1 MREAVSYA
9 VKAESDHEHR
19 ELTPN
24 QIFELFID
32 QFEDVNRPYS
42 ISEVHFKQH
51 NGIIAT
57 VTTQYKGKSQEVMAS
72 GNGRL
77 DSVANALKKYYRLD
91 FNLEVYEEHALE
103 KSSSSRAIAYVGIR
117 NQKTDKLY
125 WGAGVDVDIIR
136 ASINALLTA
145 VNNMVTAEQ

>member
-1 MREAVSYA
+1 
-9 VKAESDHEHR
+9 
-19 ELTPN
+19 
-24 QIFELFID
+24 
-32 QFEDVNRPYS
+32 
-42 ISEVHFKQH
+42 
-51 NGIIAT
+51 
-57 VTTQYKGKSQEVMAS
+57 MAS

-117 NQKTDKLY
+117 NPKTNKLF

-145 VNNMVTAEQ
+145 VNNMVSEL

>member
-1 MREAVSYA
+1 M
-9 VKAESDHEHR
+9 
-19 ELTPN
+19 
-24 QIFELFID
+24 
-32 QFEDVNRPYS
+32 
-42 ISEVHFKQH
+42 
-51 NGIIAT
+51 
-57 VTTQYKGKSQEVMAS
+57 
-72 GNGRL
+72 
-77 DSVANALKKYYRLD
+77 
-91 FNLEVYEEHALE
+91 YEEHALE

>member
-1 MREAVSYA
+1 
-9 VKAESDHEHR
+9 
-19 ELTPN
+19 
-24 QIFELFID
+24 
-32 QFEDVNRPYS
+32 
-42 ISEVHFKQH
+42 
-51 NGIIAT
+51 
-57 VTTQYKGKSQEVMAS
+57 MAS

-77 DSVANALKKYYRLD
+77 NAVANALMKFYRLD

-117 NQKTDKLY
+117 SPKTDKLY

-145 VNNMVTAEQ
+145 VNNMVNEGVR

>member
-1 MREAVSYA
+1 
-9 VKAESDHEHR
+9 
-19 ELTPN
+19 
-24 QIFELFID
+24 
-32 QFEDVNRPYS
+32 
-42 ISEVHFKQH
+42 
-51 NGIIAT
+51 
-57 VTTQYKGKSQEVMAS
+57 MAS

-145 VNNMVTAEQ
+145 VNNMVNENKK